1 LLKIKSMKTLLK
13 LEEVAI
19 TAIAIYFLS
28 NYSLGLSIWVWLI
41 LFFAPDI
48 SMLGYLVN
56 TKVGAVCYNLFH
68 HRGIAIVLAA
78 TGYYFSNEL
87 LVAIG
92 ILLFAHASFDRILG
106 YGLKY
111 ADSFKNTH
119 LGNL

>member
-1 LLKIKSMKTLLK
+1 MKTVLK

-28 NYSLGLSIWVWLI
+28 YHSLGLSVWIWVL

-48 SMLGYLVN
+48 SMLGYLFN
-56 TKVGAVCYNLFH
+56 TKIGAISYNLFH
-68 HRGIAIVLAA
+68 HRGIAIILVA
-78 TGYYFSNEL
+78 TGYYFSNDIL
-87 LVAIG
+87 LAVG

-119 LGNL
+119 LGSIGKSK